1 MLILHEGYISTCR
14 PNIGRS
20 VPTNLTDHSM
30 KKIYLFCALLLQ
42 YATAHAVH
50 VTFRV
55 DMTGQTVHPAGVH
68 IAGSFQGWN
77 PSGTPLSDANADN
90 IWEVTLDIAANTTWQ
105 YKFLNGNFWGSD
117 EGSGLGSC
125 NSSGNRFF
133 TTGSASEVRPVFCFN
148 QCSFCASNPQFR
160 QVTFRV
166 DMQNVM
172 VSPNGVH
179 LAGSFHFTPA
189 PHTGPEWNPS
199 GIAMTDAN
207 ADEVYEVTL
216 TLAEGY
222 SYQYK
227 FINGNAW
234 GADESVPG
242 TCNVSG
248 NRGLTCPTA
257 ASTTLPEVCFA
268 SCSDCIPIPNTVE
281 VIFRVDM
288 SNTATISPLG
298 VHLAG
303 SFGANGYPDWNP
315 GGIAMSDAN
324 ADMIYEATLLLTEG
338 LEYQYKFINGNA
350 WGSDENVPG
359 ACNVG
364 GNRSVTAPATNLT
377 IPVVCFGT
385 CAACI
390 PPPPTAP
397 VTFRVNMGL
406 QPISSNGVHLA
417 GSFGSNGYPEWN
429 PGGLQMTDPDGDNI
443 YQITLN
449 LYLGWTYN
457 YKFVNGN
464 AWGSD
469 ESVPGACAVG
479 FDRQVVV
486 SGAAS
491 TPVVCFASCSACP
504 AGPVNDSRSG
514 APNMV
519 VYNFGTCLSQSGD
532 LTLATPSSEAN
543 SFCPTGGHDLWH
555 RFTAGSPG
563 IRVVVASAADI
574 LIELQDAAGNT
585 LATENA
591 VTGAGTEILNYYPS
605 PALVIGQVYFIAV
618 RNFNLNA
625 GTGPY
630 TICLQRIA
638 APVCNSSAPFTTCGN
653 FKSSNVGASS
663 YTFNFVNQSTLQSTV
678 LTSTNGITII
688 PLLSLVPGATY
699 SVQITANFT
708 LLNGSGTAEPSTI
721 TGPPCVITMAA
732 NPDVFL
738 RTADQCS
745 AGPRPANAIVAANRW
760 VCGASHYEWR
770 FRQVAPLLD
779 VAFGTPVA
787 GAPTNRFLNLMP
799 VGLVPGAQYEVQV
812 RPVFPGGV
820 MGSWGTTTC
829 LQLIGSL
836 SAEGDQEPA
845 AGLRSAV
852 EASEVARW
860 SIYPNP
866 SAGDALT
873 IRWMEGDA
881 ADVQIRVMDGTGRV
895 VAASRSIVNAGSA
908 IPMEFAEPLASGV
921 YLVELTS
928 GGKSSTSRW
937 MVQRH

>member
-1 MLILHEGYISTCR
+1 
-14 PNIGRS
+14 
-20 VPTNLTDHSM
+20 M
-30 KKIYLFCALLLQ
+30 KKIYLTCALLLS
-42 YATAHAVH
+42 YAAMHAVN

-77 PSGTPLSDANADN
+77 PAGTPLSDANADN
-90 IWEVTLDIAANTTWQ
+90 IWEVTLDILSNTAWQ

-125 NSSGNRFF
+125 NLSGDRFF
-133 TTGSASEVRPVFCFN
+133 TTGSDSEVRPVFCFN

-166 DMQNVM
+166 DMQNVT

-222 SYQYK
+222 GYQFK

-234 GADESVPG
+234 GDDESVPG
-242 TCNVSG
+242 TCNVTG

-257 ASTTLPEVCFA
+257 SSTVLPEVCFS

-281 VIFRVDM
+281 VTFQVDM
-288 SNTATISPLG
+288 SNAPSVSPLG

-303 SFGANGYPDWNP
+303 SFGVNGYPQWNP

-338 LEYQYKFINGNA
+338 LEYQYKFVNGNA

-397 VTFRVNMGL
+397 VTFLVNMGL

-417 GSFGSNGYPEWN
+417 GGFGSNGYPEWN
-429 PGGLQMTDPDGDNI
+429 PGGLQMTDTDGDNI

-449 LYLGWTYN
+449 LYVGWTYT

-469 ESVPGACAVG
+469 ESVPGGCAVG
-479 FDRQVVV
+479 VDRQVVV

-504 AGPVNDSRSG
+504 AGPVNDSRAG
-514 APNMV
+514 APNMM

-532 LTLATPSSEAN
+532 LSLATPSSEAN
-543 SFCPTGGHDLWH
+543 SFCLTGGHDLWH
-555 RFTAGSPG
+555 KFTAS
-563 IRVVVASAADI
+563 SAGVRIAVSSSADV
-574 LIELQDAAGNT
+574 LIELQDAEGNT

-591 VTGAGTEILNYYPS
+591 VAGSGTEILNYFPS
-605 PALVIGQVYFIAV
+605 PALTSGQVYFIAV
-618 RNFNLNA
+618 RNYNLNA

-630 TICLQRIA
+630 TVCVQRISAPACNTA
-638 APVCNSSAPFTTCGN
+638 APYSTCGA
-653 FKSSNVGASS
+653 FKSTFVGASS
-663 YTFNFVNQSTLQSTV
+663 YTFTFVNQTTLQPTV
-678 LTSTNGITII
+678 LTSSNGITIVSMSA
-688 PLLSLVPGATY
+688 LLPGVTY
-699 SVQITANFT
+699 SVQIAANFSLPDGAGNVETAT
-708 LLNGSGTAEPSTI
+708 L
-721 TGPPCVITMAA
+721 TGQQCFITMAA
-732 NPDVFL
+732 HPDVFL
-738 RTADQCS
+738 RVQDQCA
-745 AGPRPANAIVAANRW
+745 AGPRPTNAIVAANRW

-770 FRQVAPLLD
+770 FRKTAPVEDLEY
-779 VAFGTPVA
+779 GSPVS
-787 GAPTNRFLNLMP
+787 GSPVNRFLSLP
-799 VGLVPGAQYEVQV
+799 AASLTPGATYQVQV
-812 RPVFPGGV
+812 RPVFAGGLTGNW
-820 MGSWGTTTC
+820 GSATC
-829 LQLIGSL
+829 LQLIGPA
-836 SAEGDQEPA
+836 SAWNEDEPA
-845 AGLRSAV
+845 AALRS
-852 EASEVARW
+852 ESEFMAADQWTV
-860 SIYPNP
+860 YPNP
-866 SAGDALT
+866 SAGDELN
-873 IRWMEGDA
+873 IRAQQGDDTSA
-881 ADVQIRVMDGTGRV
+881 RLRVIDATGRV
-895 VAASRSIVNAGSA
+895 VAAAQRVVSAGQTITMDFAQALPSGMYFVEILANEEVSTHRLVVQSR
-908 IPMEFAEPLASGV
+908 
-921 YLVELTS
+921 
-928 GGKSSTSRW
+928 
-937 MVQRH
+937 